1 MNGIVV
7 APQPR
12 AAEAGADILRQGGNA
27 FDAAVA
33 VAFMQCAIDPFMCG
47 VGGIGVAQIYD
58 ALRGEATIID
68 FYGRVGSRARADQWA
83 GLIRR
88 TPTGRTYVKGFA
100 NAISYG
106 SILIPGTVAGLAAI
120 HARGCL
126 PWRDLLQPAIATLR
140 EGFPLYAY
148 IAEYFDELY
157 QYPRGDYF
165 PPFAQFIRTT
175 PDFARL
181 WLREDGQPRRVG
193 DLLSNPDYAAT
204 LQTLA
209 EEGPDSFYRGS
220 LAAVI
225 AADFAAHDAP
235 ITADDLAACRANIIA
250 PLSVNYRGYR
260 VSTSPPG
267 GITLLQTLALLG
279 DTDLAALGR
288 ASPEALHRIAAALR
302 IAFGERAKLA
312 GDADQTLLNR
322 LLDPAHL
329 AELRLQLGA
338 TVPAVRATLDPP
350 GTTHLTVAD
359 RQGHIV
365 TLTHTLSLGSG
376 VVTPGLG
383 FQYNNGMSSFDP
395 FPGRT
400 RSIAPGRA
408 RVTPMSP
415 TIVFDGERPLI
426 ALGSPGSNAII
437 SAITQTL
444 INSLDFGLSPL
455 EAVAAPRIHC
465 EGGPLFLEARTPT
478 ATARELA
485 ARGWVLHPR
494 PFAYDTLQG
503 RVQLIVRDGE
513 RWTGASDPRRDGG
526 VALIVDRADA
536 G

>member
-12 AAEAGADILRQGGNA
+12 AAEVGAEILRQGGNA

-47 VGGIGVAQIYD
+47 IGGIGVAQLYD
-58 ALRGEATIID
+58 AHRGETTIVD
-68 FYGRVGSRARADQWA
+68 FYGRIGSRARADQWA

-100 NAISYG
+100 NAVGYG

-126 PWRDLLQPAIATLR
+126 PWRDLLQPAIAILR
-140 EGFPLYAY
+140 AGFPLYAY
-148 IAEYFDELY
+148 IAEYFDEAY
-157 QYPRGDYF
+157 QYPHGDYF

-193 DLLSNPDYAAT
+193 DLLVNLEYAAT

-209 EEGPDSFYRGS
+209 EEGPDSLYRGS
-220 LAAVI
+220 LAELI

-235 ITADDLAACRANIIA
+235 ITAADLAACHANSIA
-250 PLSVNYRGYR
+250 PISLDYRGYR
-260 VSTSPPG
+260 ISTSPPG
-267 GITLLQTLALLG
+267 GITILQTLALLA
-279 DTDLAALGR
+279 DTNFATLGQD
-288 ASPEALHRIAAALR
+288 SPETVHRIASALR
-302 IAFGERAKLA
+302 IAFGERTKLA
-312 GDADQTLLNR
+312 GHADQERLER
-322 LLDPAHL
+322 LLAPEHL
-329 AELRLQLGA
+329 AELHQRLGA
-338 TVPAVRATLDPP
+338 TVPAARAAIDPP

-359 RQGHIV
+359 SHGNVV

-395 FPGRT
+395 FPGRA
-400 RSIAPGRA
+400 RSIMPGRV
-408 RVTPMSP
+408 RVTPMAP
-415 TIVFDGERPLI
+415 TIVFAGDRPLI

-444 INSLDFGLSPL
+444 INLLDFGLSPL
-455 EAVAAPRIHC
+455 EAVGAPRIHC
-465 EGGPLFLEARTPT
+465 EGGPLLLETRTT
-478 ATARELA
+478 AATVGDLA
-485 ARGWVLHPR
+485 ARGWVLNTR

-513 RWTGASDPRRDGG
+513 RWTGAADPRRDGG
-526 VALIVDRADA
+526 VALVVAASGA

>member
-12 AAEAGADILRQGGNA
+12 AAEVGAEVLRQGGNA

-33 VAFMQCAIDPFMCG
+33 VAFMQCALDPFMCG
-47 VGGIGVAQIYD
+47 VGGIGVAQMYD
-58 ALRGEATIID
+58 ARRGEATIVD

-100 NAISYG
+100 NAIGYG

-120 HARGCL
+120 HAHGCL
-126 PWRDLLQPAIATLR
+126 PWRDLLLPAIATLR
-140 EGFPLYAY
+140 EGFPTYAY
-148 IAEYFDELY
+148 IAEYFDEAY

-165 PPFAQFIRTT
+165 PPFADFIRTT
-175 PDFARL
+175 PEFARL

-193 DLLSNPDYAAT
+193 DLLVNLDYAAT

-220 LAAVI
+220 LASLI

-235 ITADDLAACRANIIA
+235 ITAADLAACHASIIA
-250 PLSVNYRGYR
+250 PISLGYRGYR

-267 GITLLQTLALLG
+267 GITLLQTLALLA
-279 DTDLAALGR
+279 DTDFATLGQG
-288 ASPEALHRIAAALR
+288 SPEALHRIAAALR
-302 IAFGERAKLA
+302 IAFSERAKIA
-312 GDADQTLLNR
+312 GDVDRTLLDR
-322 LLDPAHL
+322 LLAPAHL
-329 AELRLQLGA
+329 AELRQRLGA
-338 TVPAVRATLDPP
+338 IVPAARQTLNPP

-359 RQGHIV
+359 RQGNIV

-395 FPGRT
+395 LPGRA
-400 RSIAPGRA
+400 RSIMPGRA
-408 RVTPMSP
+408 RVTPMAP
-415 TIVFDGERPLI
+415 TIVFADARPLI
-426 ALGSPGSNAII
+426 ALGSPGSNAIT

-444 INSLDFGLSPL
+444 VNLLDFGLSPL
-455 EAVAAPRIHC
+455 EAVAAPRLHC
-465 EGGPLFLEARTPT
+465 EGGPLLLETRTPT

-485 ARGWVLHPR
+485 ARGWILNTR

-503 RVQLIVRDGE
+503 RVQLVIRDGE
-513 RWTGASDPRRDGG
+513 RWTGAADPRRDGG
-526 VALIVDRADA
+526 VAIMVERSEAS
-536 G
+536 

>member
-33 VAFMQCAIDPFMCG
+33 AAFMQCAIDPFMCG

-58 ALRGEATIID
+58 ARLHETTVID

-100 NAISYG
+100 NAIGYG
-106 SILIPGTVAGLAAI
+106 SILIPGTVAGLAAV
-120 HARGCL
+120 HARGQL
-126 PWRDLLQPAIATLR
+126 PWRDLLQPAIAILR

-148 IAEYFDELY
+148 IAEYFDEAY

-165 PPFAQFIRTT
+165 PPFADFIRTT
-175 PDFARL
+175 PEFARL

-193 DLLSNPDYAAT
+193 DLLLNLDYAAT

-220 LAAVI
+220 LANLI

-235 ITADDLAACRANIIA
+235 ITAADLAACRANIIA
-250 PLSVNYRGYR
+250 PISLDYRGYR

-267 GITLLQTLALLG
+267 GITILQTLALLA
-279 DTDLAALGR
+279 DTDFAALGQD
-288 ASPEALHRIAAALR
+288 SPEALHRIAAALR

-312 GDADQTLLNR
+312 GAVDRALLER
-322 LLDPAHL
+322 LLAPAHL
-329 AELRLQLGA
+329 AELRQRLGA
-338 TVPAVRATLDPP
+338 TVPEARMALDPP

-359 RQGHIV
+359 RQGNIV
-365 TLTHTLSLGSG
+365 SLTHTLSLGSG

-395 FPGRT
+395 FPGRA
-400 RSIAPGRA
+400 RSIMPGRA
-408 RVTPMSP
+408 RVTPMAP
-415 TIVFDGERPLI
+415 TIVFDGERPLL

-444 INSLDFGLSPL
+444 IKLLDFGLSPL
-455 EAVAAPRIHC
+455 EAVAAPRVHC
-465 EGGPLFLEARTPT
+465 EGGPLVLETRTPI

-485 ARGWVLHPR
+485 ARGWVLNSR

-503 RVQLIVRDGE
+503 RVQLIARDGE
-513 RWTGASDPRRDGG
+513 RWIGAADPRRDGG
-526 VALIVDRADA
+526 VAVVVA
-536 G
+536 

>member
-12 AAEAGADILRQGGNA
+12 AAEAGAEVLRRGGNA
-27 FDAAVA
+27 FDAAVT

-47 VGGIGVAQIYD
+47 VGGIGVAQVFD
-58 ALRGEATIID
+58 ARRGEATIVD
-68 FYGRVGSRARADQWA
+68 FYGRVGSRARADQRA

-100 NAISYG
+100 NAVGYG

-120 HARGCL
+120 HERGCL
-126 PWRDLLQPAIATLR
+126 PWRDLLQPAIAVLR
-140 EGFPLYAY
+140 DGFPLYAY
-148 IAEYFDELY
+148 IAEYFDAVY
-157 QYPRGDYF
+157 QYPHGDYF
-165 PPFAQFIRTT
+165 PPFEQFIRTT
-175 PDFARL
+175 PDFAHL
-181 WLREDGQPRRVG
+181 WLREDGLPRRVG
-193 DLLSNPDYAAT
+193 DHLVNLDYADT

-209 EEGPDSFYRGS
+209 DEGPDALYRGS
-220 LAAVI
+220 LASVI

-235 ITADDLAACRANIIA
+235 ITADDLAACRANIVA
-250 PLSVNYRGYR
+250 PIGTDYRGYR

-267 GITLLQTLALLG
+267 GITLLQALALLG
-279 DTDLAALGR
+279 DTDFAASGQD
-288 ASPEALHRIAAALR
+288 SPDALHHIATSLR
-302 IAFGERAKLA
+302 IAFGERGKIA
-312 GDADQTLLNR
+312 GDADRALLDR
-322 LLDPAHL
+322 LLAPARL
-329 AELRLQLGA
+329 AELRRHCGA
-338 TVPAVRATLDPP
+338 PASATRAVPDPP

-359 RQGHIV
+359 RQGNIV

-383 FQYNNGMSSFDP
+383 FQYNNGMASFDP
-395 FPGRT
+395 FPGRP
-400 RSIAPGRA
+400 RSIAPGQA

-444 INSLDFGLSPL
+444 INLLDFGLSPL
-455 EAVAAPRIHC
+455 EAVGAPRIHC
-465 EGGPLFLEARTPT
+465 EGGALLLETRTPI

-485 ARGWVLHPR
+485 ARGWVLNPR

-503 RVQLIVRDGE
+503 RVQLIVREGE
-513 RWTGASDPRRDGG
+513 RWAGAADPRRDGG
-526 VALIVDRADA
+526 VALVVEYAEA